1 VYEWVRFLHVFGAFL
16 FVAAHGASML
26 AAFRVRGAR
35 DRERIAELLQ
45 MSANSLGLLYIGL
58 LIMLAAGILAG
69 FMGNHWGSLWIWAAL
84 AILTVVM
91 VVMYMVATPFYGRM
105 RAAAGIEGFVEKADR
120 YKPPATPDQL
130 DQLATSTR
138 PYVLALVG
146 SVGLVA
152 ILWLML
158 FKPF

>member
-1 VYEWVRFLHVFGAFL
+1 MYEWVRFLHVFGAFL

-26 AAFRVRGAR
+26 VAFRLRSTR

-45 MSANSLGLLYIGL
+45 MSAYSLGLLYIGL
-58 LIMLAAGILAG
+58 LIMLVGGIVAG

-84 AILTVVM
+84 GILTVVI

-130 DQLATSTR
+130 EQLASSSR
-138 PYVLALVG
+138 PFVLAAVG
-146 SVGLVA
+146 GIGMVV